1 MGGHFIS
8 WRMSL
13 VLFIYIQKVERETTL
28 ERLKQL
34 GRQIKRLIVRQ
45 SGSQAGRWTDR
56 KADRQTDRQTRVKLE
71 DRMWKETQR
80 QTDRWPNLPQPVV
93 YARSTRGCPT
103 VMHTHPLLGPWSVR

>member
-1 MGGHFIS
+1 MGGHLIS

-13 VLFIYIQKVERETTL
+13 VVFIYIQKVERETTL

-80 QTDRWPNLPQPVV
+80 QTDGQTFHSQWCMLVPLGAVPL
-93 YARSTRGCPT
+93 SCTPT
-103 VMHTHPLLGPWSVR
+103 PC

>member
-56 KADRQTDRQTRVKLE
+56 KADRQTDRQTRVRTECGKRHR
-71 DRMWKETQR
+71 DRQMAK
-80 QTDRWPNLPQPVV
+80 P
-93 YARSTRGCPT
+93 STASGVCSF
-103 VMHTHPLLGPWSVR
+103 H